1 MSVLYPDLSLTAF
14 PGDIDSFTTWLDII
28 ASDGALVL
36 QYQQAMQT
44 GNTVLANQILA
55 QIPSATQKIIKA
67 TDLNKMTQAILAV
80 ERFYQ
85 TDVEPYIQEQQTNWL
100 DTIQRFSYKG
110 EWASGTT
117 YEVNNFVSYTVSGA
131 TLIYLAT
138 SNPPVGTPPTNT
150 NYWRLLSIQG
160 QQGPSGEGVS
170 YRQEWNS
177 STQYY
182 TDDTVTYGGAL
193 WIATQ
198 DSQGQTPQ
206 SGSQYWQL
214 VMSLGLTTYPIQDSE
229 PTGQEVGGLWFNT
242 QTNPTNYYQLAALE
256 NPASAAQISAGYEAY
271 NDDGEVI
278 VGTASAG
285 SSAKTVRFVIG
296 TSTAGWTADDVDFLC
311 DGTADDVE
319 INAAIQSLPSTGG
332 EILILDGTYNITSA
346 LNVNINNTTISGNG
360 SNTILMR
367 MWNSSTNEGVI
378 NITAANGGCIIEK
391 LQINGN
397 QSVYG
402 SSNNH
407 GIIMF
412 SSNNTIS
419 ENNCNN
425 NNNGMFLKSSSNN
438 IVIGNTCNNN
448 TDGIYFTS
456 SSDNNTFTGN
466 VCNDNSNNGIYF
478 NMSSNNTVIGN
489 NCNNNNNNGIYVSR
503 SSNNNTITS
512 NTCIRG
518 TGQTSDYTS
527 NQYTIYVSSST
538 ASNNLFVGNNIMG
551 KNYVDNGTNN
561 TWANN
566 KYN

>member
-1 MSVLYPDLSLTAF
+1 MSVLYSDLSLTAF

-36 QYQQAMQT
+36 QYHQAMQA

-80 ERFYQ
+80 ERFYK
-85 TDVEPYIQEQQTNWL
+85 TDVEPYIQEQQANWL
-100 DTIQRFSYKG
+100 EIIQRFSYKG

-198 DSQGQTPQ
+198 NSQGQTPQ

-242 QTNPTNYYQLAALE
+242 QVNPTNYYQLATLE
-256 NPASAAQISAGYEAY
+256 NPATAAQISAGYEAY

-278 VGTASAG
+278 TGTQSM
-285 SSAKTVRFVIG
+285 
-296 TSTAGWTADDVDFLC
+296 DDYLRT
-311 DGTADDVE
+311 DGTNAMTGILQANAGILVDSTSSTPTIQTNTGDSLQIVSGTTPVLTLGASDAGPETSNLAITTQTDRILIGSEKSITLNVASGSNTLSLAVGGTNRANITSRSISMSTPLYIPTTVNISQSTSSDELNQVPTLESLICYVFPATSSSSPYFIITPNSIMYIMKLSGDTLTFAD
-319 INAAIQSLPSTGG
+319 INTNTVQSLPKIIALYLNSLGG
-332 EILILDGTYNITSA
+332 SIT
-346 LNVNINNTTISGNG
+346 LNYKNYEHNDTITLTATMKN
-360 SNTILMR
+360 
-367 MWNSSTNEGVI
+367 WDVI
-378 NITAANGGCIIEK
+378 DFN
-391 LQINGN
+391 L
-397 QSVYG
+397 
-402 SSNNH
+402 
-407 GIIMF
+407 
-412 SSNNTIS
+412 
-419 ENNCNN
+419 
-425 NNNGMFLKSSSNN
+425 
-438 IVIGNTCNNN
+438 TCA
-448 TDGIYFTS
+448 
-456 SSDNNTFTGN
+456 TGN
-466 VCNDNSNNGIYF
+466 VTECVYYLESW
-478 NMSSNNTVIGN
+478 
-489 NCNNNNNNGIYVSR
+489 SR
-503 SSNNNTITS
+503 
-512 NTCIRG
+512 
-518 TGQTSDYTS
+518 
-527 NQYTIYVSSST
+527 
-538 ASNNLFVGNNIMG
+538 
-551 KNYVDNGTNN
+551 
-561 TWANN
+561 
-566 KYN
+566 

>member
-1 MSVLYPDLSLTAF
+1 MSVLYSDLSLTAF

-55 QIPSATQKIIKA
+55 QIPSASQKIIKA

-80 ERFYQ
+80 ERFYK
-85 TDVEPYIQEQQTNWL
+85 TDVEPYIQEQQANWL
-100 DTIQRFSYKG
+100 EIIQRFSYKD

-198 DSQGQTPQ
+198 NSQGQTPQ
-206 SGSQYWQL
+206 SGSQYWEL

-242 QTNPTNYYQLAALE
+242 QVNPTNYYQLAALE
-256 NPASAAQISAGYEAY
+256 NPATAAQISAGYEAY

-278 VGTASAG
+278 TGTQSMDDYLRTDGTNAMTG
-285 SSAKTVRFVIG
+285 SLNMNNQKIVNVSNG
-296 TSTAGWTADDVDFLC
+296 TSANDAVNYSQLSTKLNTSGGTMTGQLSMSSNKITNLA
-311 DGTADDVE
+311 DGTADTD
-319 INAAIQSLPSTGG
+319 AATVGQLNTVVANVGPQYAHPTGNTSIDFYG
-332 EILILDGTYNITSA
+332 LNIYVKREVGPNQVFDA
-346 LNVNINNTTISGNG
+346 NEQNCLTTLYEYISGANIPTSVSISITRV
-360 SNTILMR
+360 SNSERFSLI
-367 MWNSSTNEGVI
+367 
-378 NITAANGGCIIEK
+378 
-391 LQINGN
+391 
-397 QSVYG
+397 Y
-402 SSNNH
+402 SNN
-407 GIIMF
+407 
-412 SSNNTIS
+412 
-419 ENNCNN
+419 EW
-425 NNNGMFLKSSSNN
+425 K
-438 IVIGNTCNNN
+438 
-448 TDGIYFTS
+448 
-456 SSDNNTFTGN
+456 
-466 VCNDNSNNGIYF
+466 
-478 NMSSNNTVIGN
+478 
-489 NCNNNNNNGIYVSR
+489 
-503 SSNNNTITS
+503 
-512 NTCIRG
+512 
-518 TGQTSDYTS
+518 
-527 NQYTIYVSSST
+527 
-538 ASNNLFVGNNIMG
+538 
-551 KNYVDNGTNN
+551 NGTNN
-561 TWANN
+561 FPSNQMYMLTSL
-566 KYN
+566 

>member
-1 MSVLYPDLSLTAF
+1 MSVLYNDLPLTAF

-85 TDVEPYIQEQQTNWL
+85 TDVEPYIQEQQANWL
-100 DTIQRFSYKG
+100 EIIQRFSYKG

-182 TDDTVTYGGAL
+182 TNDTVTYGGAL

-198 DSQGQTPQ
+198 NSQGQTPQ

-242 QTNPTNYYQLAALE
+242 QVNPTNYYQLATLE
-256 NPASAAQISAGYEAY
+256 NPATAAQISAGYEAY

-278 VGTASAG
+278 TGTQSMDDYLRTDGTNAMTGMLNANAGIAVDSTSGTPTIQTNTGDSLQIVSGTTPVLTLGASDAG
-285 SSAKTVRFVIG
+285 PG
-296 TSTAGWTADDVDFLC
+296 TSNFAITTQTNRILIGAANPININSASGTGTITLSVGGNNKVTVSNANITSNIPIAMSNNRITNLA
-311 DGTADDVE
+311 DGTSDTDAATVGQV
-319 INAAIQSLPSTGG
+319 NAAIANVGPQYAHPTGN
-332 EILILDGTYNITSA
+332 TYIDFYGLSIWVKQDIQPA
-346 LNVNINNTTISGNG
+346 GFIFD
-360 SNTILMR
+360 
-367 MWNSSTNEGVI
+367 TNEQNCFTTLYKYLTGNDPTVSSI
-378 NITAANGGCIIEK
+378 ITYRSIVTSG
-391 LQINGN
+391 LQDDTRNWLLSASFN
-397 QSVYG
+397 
-402 SSNNH
+402 
-407 GIIMF
+407 
-412 SSNNTIS
+412 
-419 ENNCNN
+419 ENNQWYLHNILSQNN
-425 NNNGMFLKSSSNN
+425 PKFMYL
-438 IVIGNTCNNN
+438 
-448 TDGIYFTS
+448 Y
-456 SSDNNTFTGN
+456 N
-466 VCNDNSNNGIYF
+466 V
-478 NMSSNNTVIGN
+478 T
-489 NCNNNNNNGIYVSR
+489 
-503 SSNNNTITS
+503 
-512 NTCIRG
+512 
-518 TGQTSDYTS
+518 
-527 NQYTIYVSSST
+527 
-538 ASNNLFVGNNIMG
+538 
-551 KNYVDNGTNN
+551 
-561 TWANN
+561 
-566 KYN
+566 

>member
-1 MSVLYPDLSLTAF
+1 MSTLYPDLPLTVF
-14 PGDIDSFTTWLDII
+14 PSGGIDSFTTWLDII

-36 QYQQAMQT
+36 QYQQAMQS

-55 QIPSATQKIIKA
+55 QIPSASQKIIKA

-85 TDVEPYIQEQQTNWL
+85 TDVEPYIQEQQANWL
-100 DTIQRFSYKG
+100 EIIQRFSYKG

-198 DSQGQTPQ
+198 NSQGQTPQ

-242 QTNPTNYYQLAALE
+242 QVNPTNYYQLATLE
-256 NPASAAQISAGYEAY
+256 NPATAAQISAGYEAY

-278 VGTASAG
+278 TGTQSMDDYLRTDGTNAMTGTLQANAGISVGYNTPINLQSSNSTVGYVTSNTSFRTNISGLNGVELKSGETIKMIIFPTVISAENNRITNL
-285 SSAKTVRFVIG
+285 A
-296 TSTAGWTADDVDFLC
+296 
-311 DGTADDVE
+311 DGTADTDAATVGQL
-319 INAAIQSLPSTGG
+319 NAAVANVGPQYAHPTGNTSIDFYG
-332 EILILDGTYNITSA
+332 LNIYVKQDVDPNKVFDANEQNCLTTLYEYVSGGNIPTS
-346 LNVNINNTTISGNG
+346 VQ
-360 SNTILMR
+360 
-367 MWNSSTNEGVI
+367 
-378 NITAANGGCIIEK
+378 ITMVRVSDSQVAY
-391 LQINGN
+391 L
-397 QSVYG
+397 SY
-402 SSNNH
+402 SNNEWKTS
-407 GIIMF
+407 GRNLL
-412 SSNNTIS
+412 NN
-419 ENNCNN
+419 E
-425 NNNGMFLKSSSNN
+425 MYMLA
-438 IVIGNTCNNN
+438 
-448 TDGIYFTS
+448 
-456 SSDNNTFTGN
+456 
-466 VCNDNSNNGIYF
+466 
-478 NMSSNNTVIGN
+478 
-489 NCNNNNNNGIYVSR
+489 
-503 SSNNNTITS
+503 
-512 NTCIRG
+512 
-518 TGQTSDYTS
+518 Q
-527 NQYTIYVSSST
+527 
-538 ASNNLFVGNNIMG
+538 L
-551 KNYVDNGTNN
+551 
-561 TWANN
+561 
-566 KYN
+566 

>member
-1 MSVLYPDLSLTAF
+1 MSVLYSDLSLTAF

-36 QYQQAMQT
+36 QYHQAMQA

-85 TDVEPYIQEQQTNWL
+85 TDVEPYIQEQQANWL
-100 DTIQRFSYKG
+100 EIIQRFSYKG

-198 DSQGQTPQ
+198 NSQGQTPQ

-242 QTNPTNYYQLAALE
+242 QVNPTNYYQLATLE
-256 NPASAAQISAGYEAY
+256 NPATAAQISAGYEAY
-271 NDDGEVI
+271 SDDGEVI
-278 VGTASAG
+278 TGTQSMDDYLRTDGSNMMLGSLNMNSNQIINITNLVTNGQMQLRVQQDTDETPLIIRKGSVGANTILLTNTQTTFDKPIAMSNNKITGLANGTAATDAATVGQVNAAIASAG
-285 SSAKTVRFVIG
+285 PQYVHPTGNTHIDFYGLSIWVKQNIQP
-296 TSTAGWTADDVDFLC
+296 AGFIFD
-311 DGTADDVE
+311 
-319 INAAIQSLPSTGG
+319 
-332 EILILDGTYNITSA
+332 
-346 LNVNINNTTISGNG
+346 
-360 SNTILMR
+360 
-367 MWNSSTNEGVI
+367 TNEQNCFTTLYKYLTGNDPTVSSI
-378 NITAANGGCIIEK
+378 ITYRSIVTSG
-391 LQINGN
+391 LQDDTRNWLLSASFN
-397 QSVYG
+397 
-402 SSNNH
+402 
-407 GIIMF
+407 
-412 SSNNTIS
+412 
-419 ENNCNN
+419 ENNQWYLHNILSQNN
-425 NNNGMFLKSSSNN
+425 PKFMYL
-438 IVIGNTCNNN
+438 
-448 TDGIYFTS
+448 Y
-456 SSDNNTFTGN
+456 N
-466 VCNDNSNNGIYF
+466 V
-478 NMSSNNTVIGN
+478 T
-489 NCNNNNNNGIYVSR
+489 
-503 SSNNNTITS
+503 
-512 NTCIRG
+512 
-518 TGQTSDYTS
+518 
-527 NQYTIYVSSST
+527 
-538 ASNNLFVGNNIMG
+538 
-551 KNYVDNGTNN
+551 
-561 TWANN
+561 
-566 KYN
+566 

>member
-242 QTNPTNYYQLAALE
+242 QVDPTNYYQLAALE

>member
-1 MSVLYPDLSLTAF
+1 MSLSVLYNDLPLTAF
-14 PGDIDSFTTWLDII
+14 PGNIDSFTTWLDII

-36 QYQQAMQT
+36 QYQQAMQA

-85 TDVEPYIQEQQTNWL
+85 TDVEPYIQEQQADWL
-100 DTIQRFSYKG
+100 EIIQRFSYKD

-177 STQYY
+177 SAQYY

-198 DSQGQTPQ
+198 NSQGQTPQ

-242 QTNPTNYYQLAALE
+242 QVNPTNYYQLAALE
-256 NPASAAQISAGYEAY
+256 NPATAAQISAGYEAY

-278 VGTASAG
+278 TGTQSM
-285 SSAKTVRFVIG
+285 
-296 TSTAGWTADDVDFLC
+296 DDYLRT
-311 DGTADDVE
+311 DGTNAMTGVLQANAE
-319 INAAIQSLPSTGG
+319 IGRAH
-332 EILILDGTYNITSA
+332 
-346 LNVNINNTTISGNG
+346 V
-360 SNTILMR
+360 
-367 MWNSSTNEGVI
+367 
-378 NITAANGGCIIEK
+378 
-391 LQINGN
+391 
-397 QSVYG
+397 
-402 SSNNH
+402 
-407 GIIMF
+407 
-412 SSNNTIS
+412 
-419 ENNCNN
+419 
-425 NNNGMFLKSSSNN
+425 
-438 IVIGNTCNNN
+438 
-448 TDGIYFTS
+448 
-456 SSDNNTFTGN
+456 
-466 VCNDNSNNGIYF
+466 
-478 NMSSNNTVIGN
+478 
-489 NCNNNNNNGIYVSR
+489 
-503 SSNNNTITS
+503 
-512 NTCIRG
+512 
-518 TGQTSDYTS
+518 
-527 NQYTIYVSSST
+527 
-538 ASNNLFVGNNIMG
+538 
-551 KNYVDNGTNN
+551 
-561 TWANN
+561 
-566 KYN
+566 

>member
-80 ERFYQ
+80 ERFYK

-100 DTIQRFSYKG
+100 ETIQRFSYKG

-170 YRQEWNS
+170 YREEWAPT
-177 STQYY
+177 TQYY
-182 TDDTVTYGGAL
+182 KDDTVTYSGAL

-198 DSQGQTPQ
+198 NSQGQTPQ
-206 SGSQYWQL
+206 AGSQYWEL

-242 QTNPTNYYQLAALE
+242 QTNPTNYYQLATLE
-256 NPASAAQISAGYEAY
+256 NPATAAQISAGYEAY

-278 VGTASAG
+278 TGTQSMDDYLRTDAATVGQLNAAVANIGPQYAHPTGNTYIDFFGFNIWVKQHVPENTIFGSNEQNCFTALYKYVTGRTPVSESSFVTYGLAGAG
-285 SSAKTVRFVIG
+285 S
-296 TSTAGWTADDVDFLC
+296 TSIIAYRDNHWIALEDKLDLNDFQTL
-311 DGTADDVE
+311 
-319 INAAIQSLPSTGG
+319 Q
-332 EILILDGTYNITSA
+332 NIS
-346 LNVNINNTTISGNG
+346 
-360 SNTILMR
+360 
-367 MWNSSTNEGVI
+367 
-378 NITAANGGCIIEK
+378 
-391 LQINGN
+391 
-397 QSVYG
+397 
-402 SSNNH
+402 
-407 GIIMF
+407 
-412 SSNNTIS
+412 
-419 ENNCNN
+419 
-425 NNNGMFLKSSSNN
+425 
-438 IVIGNTCNNN
+438 
-448 TDGIYFTS
+448 
-456 SSDNNTFTGN
+456 
-466 VCNDNSNNGIYF
+466 
-478 NMSSNNTVIGN
+478 
-489 NCNNNNNNGIYVSR
+489 
-503 SSNNNTITS
+503 
-512 NTCIRG
+512 
-518 TGQTSDYTS
+518 
-527 NQYTIYVSSST
+527 
-538 ASNNLFVGNNIMG
+538 
-551 KNYVDNGTNN
+551 
-561 TWANN
+561 
-566 KYN
+566 

>member
-36 QYQQAMQT
+36 QYQQAMQA

-80 ERFYQ
+80 ERFYK
-85 TDVEPYIQEQQTNWL
+85 TDVEPYIQEQQANWL
-100 DTIQRFSYKG
+100 EIIQRFSYKG

-198 DSQGQTPQ
+198 NSQGQTPQ

-242 QTNPTNYYQLAALE
+242 QVNPTNYYQLATLE
-256 NPASAAQISAGYEAY
+256 NPATAAQISAGYEAY

-278 VGTASAG
+278 TGTASAG
-285 SSAKTVRFVIG
+285 NSAKTVRFVIG

-319 INAAIQSLPSTGG
+319 INAAISSLPSTGG
-332 EILILDGTYNITSA
+332 AVLILDGTYNITAAIS
-346 LNVNINNTTISGNG
+346 INKPNTTISGNG
-360 SNTILMR
+360 ASTILKR
-367 MWNSSTNEGVI
+367 MWGSSTSEGVI
-378 NITAANGGCIIEK
+378 NITATNGGCIVEK

-397 QSVYG
+397 K
-402 SSNNH
+402 SNYTSWQNS
-407 GIIMF
+407 GIRIF
-412 SSNNTIS
+412 SSDNNVIIENICNNSYYGIDLASAENNTVTG
-419 ENNCNN
+419 NACNN
-425 NNNGMFLKSSSNN
+425 NYGGIYLNSSENSTT
-438 IVIGNTCNNN
+438 VTGNTCNNN
-448 TDGIYFTS
+448 DYGIFL
-456 SSDNNTFTGN
+456 SDSNNNTVTGN
-466 VCNDNSNNGIYF
+466 TCNNNNTGVRLF
-478 NMSSNNTVIGN
+478 RSSNNTVTG
-489 NCNNNNNNGIYVSR
+489 
-503 SSNNNTITS
+503 

-518 TGQTSDYTS
+518 TGQASDYTS
-527 NQYTIYVSSST
+527 RQYTIVVAESECE
-538 ASNNLFVGNNIMG
+538 NNLFVGNNIMG
-551 KNYVDNGTNN
+551 KNYVDSGTNS

>member
-55 QIPSATQKIIKA
+55 QIPSASQKIIKA
-67 TDLNKMTQAILAV
+67 TDLNKLTQAILAV
-80 ERFYQ
+80 ERFYK
-85 TDVEPYIQEQQTNWL
+85 TDVEPYIQEQQANWL
-100 DTIQRFSYKG
+100 EIIQRFSYKD

-206 SGSQYWQL
+206 SGSQYWEL

-229 PTGQEVGGLWFNT
+229 PTSQEVGGLWFNT
-242 QTNPTNYYQLAALE
+242 QVDPTNYYQLAALE
-256 NPASAAQISAGYEAY
+256 NPATAAQISAGYEAY

-278 VGTASAG
+278 TGTQSMDDYLRTDGTNAMTG
-285 SSAKTVRFVIG
+285 NLNMTDQGIIDVTLLSSQNNMQLITTSDSDSHALTIVKG
-296 TSTAGWTADDVDFLC
+296 TTNRNRIILTNNVTTFQKPIAMSNNKITNLA
-311 DGTADDVE
+311 DGTANTD
-319 INAAIQSLPSTGG
+319 AATVGQLNTVVANVGPQYAHPIGNTDIDFYGF
-332 EILILDGTYNITSA
+332 NIF
-346 LNVNINNTTISGNG
+346 LK
-360 SNTILMR
+360 NTINTGTTLSV
-367 MWNSSTNEGVI
+367 NASNCCTTLYQYIKQKPPS
-378 NITAANGGCIIEK
+378 ASAS
-391 LQINGN
+391 QI
-397 QSVYG
+397 Y
-402 SSNNH
+402 
-407 GIIMF
+407 F
-412 SSNNTIS
+412 SLI
-419 ENNCNN
+419 NN
-425 NNNGMFLKSSSNN
+425 NNQIAIFH
-438 IVIGNTCNNN
+438 VV
-448 TDGIYFTS
+448 Y
-456 SSDNNTFTGN
+456 
-466 VCNDNSNNGIYF
+466 
-478 NMSSNNTVIGN
+478 
-489 NCNNNNNNGIYVSR
+489 
-503 SSNNNTITS
+503 
-512 NTCIRG
+512 RG
-518 TGQTSDYTS
+518 TSWEAMVPTSFQSFIISDFWC
-527 NQYTIYVSSST
+527 TIQKIL
-538 ASNNLFVGNNIMG
+538 N
-551 KNYVDNGTNN
+551 
-561 TWANN
+561 
-566 KYN
+566 